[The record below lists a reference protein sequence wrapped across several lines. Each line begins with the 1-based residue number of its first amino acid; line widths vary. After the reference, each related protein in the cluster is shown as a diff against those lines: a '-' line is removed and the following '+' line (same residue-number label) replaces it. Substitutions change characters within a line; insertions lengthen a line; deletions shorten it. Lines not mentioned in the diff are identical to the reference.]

1 MQLGAP
7 TYNPDELFEV
17 SFLSDDVVD
26 VLDIFTI
33 LEIGVMCYCCCTLN
47 AYMCC

>member
-7 TYNPDELFEV
+7 TYNPDELFTV

-26 VLDIFTI
+26 VMDIFTI
-33 LEIGVMCYCCCTLN
+33 LEIIVVVH
-47 AYMCC
+47 